1 MSLLM
6 LLLNIHNVT
15 IKRLKLIYECFIEPA
30 LDTKVT
36 KSFFFS
42 EKTEL
47 FLELY
52 GNLQVRAQSLEYV
65 EKMSTEF
72 IQ

>member
-1 MSLLM
+1 MRIVVSVSIPYCIKPCHEVILL
-6 LLLNIHNVT
+6 
-15 IKRLKLIYECFIEPA
+15 
-30 LDTKVT
+30 
-36 KSFFFS
+36 SFA